1 MVIDTDL
8 KQMDTAGLRVFL
20 QVFQFIT
27 ESVEKKSETR
37 CYIFRCYFSSEWFKE
52 CTKDELSDLSEV
64 I

>member
-27 ESVEKKSETR
+27 ESVEKKTKLGVT
-37 CYIFRCYFSSEWFKE
+37 SSVVTLVQNGLKNAQK
-52 CTKDELSDLSEV
+52 TNYQ
-64 I
+64 IYQIY